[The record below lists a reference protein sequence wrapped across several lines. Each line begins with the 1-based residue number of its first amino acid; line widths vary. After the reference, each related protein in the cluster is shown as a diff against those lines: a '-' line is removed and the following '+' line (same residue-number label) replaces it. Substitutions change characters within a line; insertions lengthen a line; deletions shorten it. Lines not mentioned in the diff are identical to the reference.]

1 MHNLRLQPP
10 LPKGGGSR
18 TATDGGIPIF
28 RNERKPHRPAAPE
41 SVFKKAENVR
51 GVGEKDWH
59 PAEGGG
65 MFQLKQRKCTVFG
78 NEVKTVGGC

>member
-51 GVGEKDWH
+51 GVGEKD
-59 PAEGGG
+59 
-65 MFQLKQRKCTVFG
+65 
-78 NEVKTVGGC
+78 